1 MALRGLIQLTPINF
15 IETRPNCDR
24 IDVRPQFGIDKGQHV
39 VNATEQD
46 MAKGRRRS
54 TVPAKERT
62 MSRLSPYRPST
73 FDPFPG
79 AVQVFLRPLRQ
90 QACGAGPAV

>member
-1 MALRGLIQLTPINF
+1 
-15 IETRPNCDR
+15 
-24 IDVRPQFGIDKGQHV
+24 
-39 VNATEQD
+39 
-46 MAKGRRRS
+46 
-54 TVPAKERT
+54 